1 MSFLNLVREQ
11 DVERIVQETVT
22 RAIQAFGGE
31 ILNNLK
37 HKEYYDMLIKHA
49 CTEILDRYIK
59 TTHVED
65 EISWTITQHYYKKD
79 FSLVTISGQFLVSND
94 KIHNNMN
101 DEQFWDMVKSSMPL
115 KYDLVSTVFRLD
127 RRYSEILNIAGTLEA
142 RLTEMEKSV
151 VILENVE
158 KHRIKFENKL
168 NLVAVGRT
176 YATSEVGLSIKGLV
190 FLDDVQNTVKIMT
203 WNGHVSI
210 CNDVFEYKP
219 GVTEEDILKLF
230 KNGQFQLSRLT
241 TLIAS
246 WLGVGYEKF
255 QQDSELGKITL
266 DGRDA
271 IELFFVSPRVGI

>member
-1 MSFLNLVREQ
+1 MGFLKLVKEE

-22 RAIQAFGGE
+22 RAISAFGAE
-31 ILNNLK
+31 ILDNLK
-37 HKEYYDMLIKHA
+37 SREYYDHLIKNA
-49 CTEILDRYIK
+49 CTEVLHDYTKR
-59 TTHVED
+59 TQLED
-65 EISWTITQHYYKKD
+65 GISWSIYEHSYNKA
-79 FSLVTISGQFLVSND
+79 FSWVTIKGQFLVEKD
-94 KIHNNMN
+94 KIQSNMN
-101 DEQFWDMVKSSMPL
+101 DEQFWDMVKSSIPL
-115 KYDLVSTVFRLD
+115 NFDLVSTVFRLD
-127 RRYSEILNIAGTLEA
+127 RRYSEILNIAGKLEA

-158 KHRIKFENKL
+158 TQRIKFENKL

-210 CNDVFEYKP
+210 CSDVFEYKP

-241 TLIAS
+241 TFIAS

-255 QQDSELGKITL
+255 QQDPELGKISL
-266 DGRDA
+266 DGSDA
-271 IELFFVSPRVGI
+271 IKLFFVSPRVGI

>member
-1 MSFLNLVREQ
+1 MGFLNLVKED

-22 RAIQAFGGE
+22 RAISAFGAE
-31 ILNNLK
+31 LLENLK
-37 HKEYYDMLIKHA
+37 SDEYLQILFRNAISNTLDFHYKEIRL
-49 CTEILDRYIK
+49 ENG
-59 TTHVED
+59 
-65 EISWTITQHYYKKD
+65 ISWNIQSCYGNNEFCWVNITG
-79 FSLVTISGQFLVSND
+79 SFLTDKS
-94 KIHNNMN
+94 KIHNKMN
-101 DEQFWDMVKSSMPL
+101 DEQFLDMVKSSIPL
-115 KYDLVSTVFRLD
+115 NFDLVSTVFRLD
-127 RRYSEILNIAGTLEA
+127 RRYSDIMNIAGKLEA

-158 KHRIKFENKL
+158 RQRIKFENKL

-210 CNDVFEYKP
+210 CSDVFEYKP

-241 TLIAS
+241 TFIAT

-266 DGRDA
+266 NGRDA
-271 IELFFVSPRVGI
+271 IKLFFVSPRVGI